1 MNTDRY
7 IGIVLNDASIE
18 RLCTEFGARVRAA
31 RKEAGLTPK
40 ALASLVGLSRSSIA
54 NLEAGRQRI
63 PVHVIWNLA
72 DALGV
77 SVSVLLPEPSSGV
90 VVPRPKVT
98 RFLRQEPRLAAVS
111 ANSKQR
117 VREFVEAKLAE
128 GAGIPSAREG

>member
-1 MNTDRY
+1 M
-7 IGIVLNDASIE
+7 LNAATIE
-18 RLCTEFGARVRAA
+18 RLCTEFGARVREA
-31 RKEAGLTPK
+31 RTNAGLTPK

-54 NLEAGRQRI
+54 NLEAGRQRV

-77 SVSVLLPEPSSGV
+77 AVSDLLPEPSPSTA
-90 VVPRPKVT
+90 VPKPRVT

-111 ANSKQR
+111 ASSKQL

-128 GAGIPSAREG
+128 SADISSSQEG